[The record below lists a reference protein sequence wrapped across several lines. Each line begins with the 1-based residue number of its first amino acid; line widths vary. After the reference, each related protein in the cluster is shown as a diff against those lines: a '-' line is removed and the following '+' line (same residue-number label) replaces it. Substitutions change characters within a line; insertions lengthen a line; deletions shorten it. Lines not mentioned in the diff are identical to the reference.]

1 MKNLNDRI
9 STLYWEPYDY
19 TPEDNE
25 EYLRYYCEVYD
36 RKYEYL
42 CRHCITEILADRD
55 RWDYE
60 AEIDN
65 VKYTTSRVFKEV
77 FGSEDAFTFEPKE
90 DYHFYGLEWFF
101 DIDELNTAVQ
111 EKFYELIDNLEELKP
126 LQEAGIYLEQDL
138 SEVEDMEDYH
148 NTIHWHSDE
157 EDEEDIVQKTL
168 TEELG
173 KKLLALREK
182 CENELCEQVD
192 KAVKKIA
199 EELGLEVC

>member
-9 STLYWEPYDY
+9 STLYWEKYYY
-19 TPEDNE
+19 TEDDNE
-25 EYLRYYCEVYD
+25 EYLREYCEENDKV
-36 RKYEYL
+36 YEYL
-42 CRHCITEILADRD
+42 CEHCKAEILADRE

-60 AEIDN
+60 AEQDN
-65 VKYTTSRVFKEV
+65 VKYTTLRVFKEV

-101 DIDELNTAVQ
+101 DNDELNAAVQ
-111 EKFYELIDNLEELKP
+111 EKFYELKP

-138 SEVEDMEDYH
+138 SEAEELEDYH
-148 NTIHWHSDE
+148 NTIRWHS
-157 EDEEDIVQKTL
+157 DEEDIVQKTL

-182 CENELCEQVD
+182 CENELCEQAD

-199 EELGLEVC
+199 EELDLEVR